1 MLPGSGIW
9 KKGPMQTFGPKT
21 VTIKAGQSVTFKNAD
36 VGMSHSVF
44 GEKGEFA
51 SPMLAPGATFTKQF
65 DQKGVVHF
73 QCAPHP
79 WMKGTIIVK

>member
-1 MLPGSGIW
+1 
-9 KKGPMQTFGPKT
+9 
-21 VTIKAGQSVTFKNAD
+21 
-36 VGMSHSVF
+36 MSHSVF